1 MKQRIILP
9 LLFAC
14 VLPALIAGIMLG
26 KKPRIPNSN
35 PTEVSTEPNTM
46 LLSVIVNG
54 QRIPMELEQYV
65 TGVVLG
71 EMPTDFHIEA
81 LKAQAVVARTVAR
94 HKMENPKHENG
105 VICTDAGCCQ
115 AFLPE
120 DAFVSAG
127 GKTEE
132 LEKVK
137 TAVMDTAG
145 QVILCQGELI
155 EATYFS
161 CSGGRTED
169 AQAVWGT
176 DIPYLQAVDSP
187 GEEKATY
194 FTETLTFTTGQFC
207 ERLGIHPKSS
217 AESWVGEITY
227 SDGGGVQSI
236 AIDGTVF
243 TGVQLRKLLGLKS
256 TAFVITCLGDR
267 VTVTTKGFGHRVG
280 MSQYGADAM
289 ATSGK
294 TYREILAHYYQNT
307 TLSS

>member
-1 MKQRIILP
+1 MNQRVVLP
-9 LLFAC
+9 FLFAC
-14 VLPALIAGIMLG
+14 VLPALIAGIFLG
-26 KKPRIPNSN
+26 KKPENSN
-35 PTEVSTEPNTM
+35 PNATEISTEPDEM
-46 LLSVIVNG
+46 LLRVIMNGESV
-54 QRIPMELEQYV
+54 PMELEDYV
-65 TGVVLG
+65 AGVVLG

-81 LKAQAVVARTVAR
+81 LKAQAVVVRTVAR
-94 HKMENPKHENG
+94 HKMDNPKHENG
-105 VICTDAGCCQ
+105 DICTDAGCCQ
-115 AFLPE
+115 AFMSE
-120 DAFVSAG
+120 SAFASAG
-127 GKTEE
+127 GNTEE
-132 LEKVK
+132 LEKVR
-137 TAVMDTAG
+137 TAVTDTAG
-145 QVILCQGELI
+145 QVILCQGKLI

-256 TAFVITCLGDR
+256 TAFVITCLGNR